1 MHYTKEIIK
10 EAESL
15 PVEERAM
22 IIDRL
27 LQTLN
32 TPNPEIDMAWVD
44 TAKRRLSEIRS
55 GKTKTISGEEVFAR
69 IRERFEV

>member
-1 MHYTKEIIK
+1 MHYTNEIIK

-15 PVEERAM
+15 PVEERAV

-32 TPNPEIDMAWVD
+32 TPNPEIDMVWVD

-55 GKTKTISGEEVFAR
+55 GTTKTIPGEEVFAR
-69 IRERFEV
+69 IKERFEV